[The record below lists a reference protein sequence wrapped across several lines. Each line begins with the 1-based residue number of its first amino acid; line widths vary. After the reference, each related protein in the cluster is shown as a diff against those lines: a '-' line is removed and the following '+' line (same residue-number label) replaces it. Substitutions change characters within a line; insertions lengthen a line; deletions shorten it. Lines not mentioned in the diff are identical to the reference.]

1 MNIINAGNPSAN
13 NMIVRQVMQKNR
25 QSSATIFD
33 KLNKR
38 TAKLTAKNPLNNALT
53 NDQLFRYYIQEV
65 EPKLSQSND
74 NFSGLPNTTPP
85 DNSIKDTTEKSFGDA
100 GTGGGGGGFGPL
112 NSNDIS
118 QPSTSFQNYP
128 LIERLNGIRQQ
139 HGEQAEKDVLFNWY
153 TKDRQLYNAYIAENA
168 RLSNN
173 PVDVVDAY
181 THADIFSRAPYPLPE
196 TAYDRYNRE
205 ERIAQQEY
213 DDNTAYTANRSFEQ
227 IQQQQSNLQRVLQ
240 QLRKSDKTLKQDEVW
255 LLPYPQQEIAQQEI
269 AQQEIAQQVQEL
281 GFEPEAENEIWRNY
295 GRPEADWPE
304 AGIDEEAAAGMDF
317 PDYNSGYPSR
327 YPEIPGMTEEFA
339 EYFADLPSFN
349 ISNPNY
355 NPRANDGE
363 RQFQVIGTPQRVGPT
378 DNRRENFLM
387 TMANYSPHESPGWAA
402 SRVVPFTSPVSSSI
416 VPRTALLGRAGW
428 GTQTRSMSDRAATRN
443 LDVGRQDEDPTFD
456 SFMRNLDTD
465 APLPPPNTRSKK
477 KK

>member
-1 MNIINAGNPSAN
+1 
-13 NMIVRQVMQKNR
+13 
-25 QSSATIFD
+25 
-33 KLNKR
+33 
-38 TAKLTAKNPLNNALT
+38 
-53 NDQLFRYYIQEV
+53 
-65 EPKLSQSND
+65 
-74 NFSGLPNTTPP
+74 
-85 DNSIKDTTEKSFGDA
+85 
-100 GTGGGGGGFGPL
+100 
-112 NSNDIS
+112 
-118 QPSTSFQNYP
+118 
-128 LIERLNGIRQQ
+128 
-139 HGEQAEKDVLFNWY
+139 
-153 TKDRQLYNAYIAENA
+153 
-168 RLSNN
+168 LSNN

-213 DDNTAYTANRSFEQ
+213 DDNEAYTTNLAFRQ
-227 IQQQQSNLQRVLQ
+227 IGEQQSNLQRVLQ

-255 LLPYPQQEIAQQEI
+255 LLPYPQQEI

-339 EYFADLPSFN
+339 KYFADLPSFN

-428 GTQTRSMSDRAATRN
+428 GTQTRSMSNRGDRALNYTGPA
-443 LDVGRQDEDPTFD
+443 QEEDPTFN
-456 SFMRNLDTD
+456 SFMRDLDTS
-465 APLPPPNTRSKK
+465 LPPPTNKSKK